1 MKTMILSALAGLA
14 IVGMSGAAEAK
25 CIKAGGQATAV
36 TPELSTFLAKAALN
50 NSINGWGGKG
60 VGKVN
65 VACKWELVLSACT
78 ASQRACKK

>member
-25 CIKAGGQATAV
+25 CIKAGGEATAV

-50 NSINGWGGKG
+50 NSINAWGGKG
-60 VGKVN
+60 VGKAKVD
-65 VACKWELVLSACT
+65 CKWELVLSACK
-78 ASQRACKK
+78 AQQRACK

>member
-1 MKTMILSALAGLA
+1 MKTMILGALAGLA
-14 IVGMSGAAEAK
+14 IVGTSGAAEAK

-65 VACKWELVLSACT
+65 VTCKWELILSACA

>member
-14 IVGMSGAAEAK
+14 IAGMSGAAEAK
-25 CIKAGGQATAV
+25 CIKAGGQATAI
-36 TPELSTFLAKAALN
+36 TPELSTFLATAALN
-50 NSINGWGGKG
+50 NSINSWGGKG

-65 VACKWELVLSACT
+65 VACKWDVVLSACT